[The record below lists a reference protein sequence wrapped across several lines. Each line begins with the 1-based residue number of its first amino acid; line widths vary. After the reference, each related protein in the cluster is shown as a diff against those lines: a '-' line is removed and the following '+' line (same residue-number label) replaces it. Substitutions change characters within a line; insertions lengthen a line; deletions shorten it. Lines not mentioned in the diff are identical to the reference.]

1 MNTIYA
7 LSLPELLFG
16 LACFIWICWK
26 CWQAGML
33 ERGADTPQDHAD
45 DDAAIERIKEV
56 SKPMEL
62 ERPHVRA
69 GSTWNGDIK

>member
-1 MNTIYA
+1 MSTIYA

-16 LACFIWICWK
+16 LAGLVAICWK

-45 DDAAIERIKEV
+45 DDAAIARIKEV

-69 GSTWNGDIK
+69 GSTWTGDMK